1 MKKVLTAALLSL
13 ALGSTSAVATTNLSL
28 FGGTLS
34 DSSGNAMAD
43 GGLILLVASTTD
55 SIFSSPLPDASI
67 SVGSLFG
74 GDDQIVGMF
83 EISQANSGIVGGYGS
98 LLSINYSGNL
108 SAGDALQLYWFPSL
122 TLNSTSFGSY
132 TAYGTYRTDNV
143 TSDSDIGW
151 ALPSDG
157 TTVTLNF
164 FTSSSGLGSEANA
177 LGNASLSTVP
187 EPATTVALL
196 GGAAGLFVMHRRR
209 SQRKQPVAVSAA

>member
-13 ALGSTSAVATTNLSL
+13 ALGSTSAIATTSLSL
-28 FGGTLS
+28 YGGSLR
-34 DSSGNAMAD
+34 DSSGNTLSD

-55 SIFSSPLPDASI
+55 SLFSSPLPDASI

-83 EISQANSGIVGGYGS
+83 EVSQLNSGIAGGYGS
-98 LLSINYSGNL
+98 TFNISYSGNL
-108 SAGDALQLYWFPSL
+108 TSGDALQLYWFPSL
-122 TLNSTSFGSY
+122 TLASTSFGSY
-132 TAYGTYRTDNV
+132 TPYGTFRTDAIA
-143 TSDSDIGW
+143 SDSDIAW
-151 ALPSDG
+151 VLPSDG
-157 TTVTLNF
+157 ATVTLNF
-164 FTSSSGLGSEANA
+164 FTTSSGLGGEADS

-209 SQRKQPVAVSAA
+209 AQRKPTVAVSVA